1 MTEVSKNSNL
11 YVCER
16 CGYTTTCKSNLL
28 RHLKRVNVCVAKN
41 NNIDVNEYI
50 HNLTKK
56 EYHNRTF
63 SCEICGKTFTSRG
76 NKSRHKKVCTNNEI
90 TNVNNTKD
98 INIDVVNIMKD
109 MKARLDHVETLIN
122 NSRCEQNVVIN
133 NTSNITNTVNISV
146 HNFGNENTSFLTQE
160 FLSYCLLN
168 PRKGMTSL
176 IENIHYNKDYP
187 ENHNIRC
194 KSLKQN
200 VFEKYIDAE
209 WRACDASNTLDELI
223 RKGYRILNTHYTE
236 RYMNDPNI
244 YEDEMKQRAYERFR
258 FLGDTSC
265 NDYFAIKR
273 ELRILVKDRTMYLLE
288 SPTIEL

>member
-1 MTEVSKNSNL
+1 MNEHI
-11 YVCER
+11 CER
-16 CGYTTTCKSNLL
+16 CGYKTSNISNF
-28 RHLKRVNVCVAKN
+28 RKHLQKKIMCRAK
-41 NNIDVNEYI
+41 
-50 HNLTKK
+50 L
-56 EYHNRTF
+56 
-63 SCEICGKTFTSRG
+63 S
-76 NKSRHKKVCTNNEI
+76 
-90 TNVNNTKD
+90 D
-98 INIDVVNIMKD
+98 INIEELRVKYIPIQKDKTIKCKCGKVYTTKNGLYLHQRSNKCEQQSVNNDNKKINLCEEIELLK
-109 MKARLDHVETLIN
+109 KEIECLKSCQNKTIIN
-122 NSRCEQNVVIN
+122 NTS